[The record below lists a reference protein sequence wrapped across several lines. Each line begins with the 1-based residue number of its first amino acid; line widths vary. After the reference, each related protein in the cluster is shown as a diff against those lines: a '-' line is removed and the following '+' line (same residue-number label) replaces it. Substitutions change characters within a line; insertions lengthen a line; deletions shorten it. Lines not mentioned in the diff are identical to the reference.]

1 MSAARPRSPAQPGT
15 LLLAFDTATPAV
27 TVAVVAAAADPPDPS
42 GQPEV
47 TVRAAST
54 VLDAR
59 RHGELLA
66 PGIVAVLARAGVD
79 RREVSAVAV
88 GVGPGPF
95 TGLRV
100 GLVTAVTL
108 GAALDI
114 PVHGVCTLD
123 ALALGAARVLG
134 RRGLPER
141 FLVATD
147 GRRREVYWAAYD
159 TSSGSL
165 RRVGEPDVARPA
177 DVPPDLPVLG
187 HGAVLHTEVFG
198 DRLVPHAPEHPAAE
212 DLARWVLQ
220 GRPVL
225 APVPLYLRRPD
236 AAEPGRRKA
245 VLS

>member
-1 MSAARPRSPAQPGT
+1 MSVADPRSPARPGAV
-15 LLLAFDTATPAV
+15 LLAFDTATPAV
-27 TVAVVAAAADPPDPS
+27 TVAVVAAPAEPPDP
-42 GQPEV
+42 PEV

-79 RREVSAVAV
+79 RREVTAVAV

-100 GLVTAVTL
+100 GLVTAATL

-114 PVHGVCTLD
+114 PLHGVCTLD
-123 ALALGAARVLG
+123 ALALGAARSLG

-147 GRRREVYWAAYD
+147 ARRREVYWAAYD
-159 TSSGSL
+159 TSGGSL
-165 RRVGEPDVARPA
+165 RRVGGPDVARPA

-187 HGAVLHTEVFG
+187 HGAVLHAGAFA
-198 DRLVPHAPEHPAAE
+198 DRLVAHAPEHPAAE
-212 DLARWVLQ
+212 DLGRWVLQ

-225 APVPLYLRRPD
+225 APAPLYLRRPD